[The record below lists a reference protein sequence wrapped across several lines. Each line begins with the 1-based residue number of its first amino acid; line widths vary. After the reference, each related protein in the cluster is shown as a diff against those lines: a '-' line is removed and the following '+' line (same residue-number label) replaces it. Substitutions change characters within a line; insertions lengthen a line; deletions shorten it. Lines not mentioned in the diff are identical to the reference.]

1 MGMTREELSIRRRHC
16 ERIERRKE
24 TKKRIEVYEKRKDGG
39 EGGFE

>member
-1 MGMTREELSIRRRHC
+1 MGVKREERSIRRHC

-39 EGGFE
+39 EGGDE